1 MKIKLERRALDK
13 LYKRRDRY
21 EIPDWQRTKVWDQKK
36 KQLLID
42 SILRGWRLP
51 KFYLVKVGSDQFE
64 VVDGQQ
70 RLNAIFNFFSNE
82 LSLSEES
89 AQEFGG
95 HFYKDLSPT
104 LSDAFDDYE
113 IDYDEI
119 SETNEVELK
128 AFFQRLQQGLPL
140 TASEKLNA
148 EHGNLRNFC
157 KKLPQ
162 LPFFKVSI
170 AVPDTRFAHF
180 DIASKVAMIEVES
193 VDAGLRYDDIKA
205 VFASQVNFSPSS
217 AAAKRISKAFAFLA
231 KAFPAPEPVL
241 KNRTIVQS
249 VATLACR
256 LVATGKESGLEGDF
270 ATFVRK
276 FMQDLATQVELGQ
289 AATDADFVRFQK
301 SINAN
306 VKAGAKTRHEILL
319 RKALVH
325 SGALAGAFDTAA
337 LKESG
342 ISGRISELGKLITAH
357 VSRLNTAYSAIHGKD
372 LFKATNKTATAQANM
387 REQITNLMQY
397 QTFVDN
403 LYFLFWE
410 GPGDRLNDSMP
421 QSFIDVNALRTD
433 LQHDVDHGKATNVK
447 AKKKKIG
454 ATFQKLGGETSP
466 ESLDPGRFVLI
477 QANLMTALEHDLSNL
492 QLPVGLTKSGHK

>member
-51 KFYLVKVGSDQFE
+51 KFYLVQDGTDIFE

-70 RLNAIFNFFSNE
+70 RLNAIFSFFANE
-82 LSLSEES
+82 LPLSEDS
-89 AQEFGG
+89 ATEFGG
-95 HFYKDLSPT
+95 HFYKDLSTT

-128 AFFQRLQQGLPL
+128 TFFQRLQQGLPL

-162 LPFFKVSI
+162 LQFFKNSI

-180 DIASKVAMIEVES
+180 DIASKVANIEVES
-193 VDAGLRYDDIKA
+193 VDAGLRYEDIKA
-205 VFASQVNFSPSS
+205 VFASNSNFSTSS
-217 AAAKRISKAFAFLA
+217 AAARRISRAFAFLA
-231 KAFPAPEPVL
+231 KAFPSVEPTL

-256 LVATGKESGLEGDF
+256 LVATGKDLGLEKEF
-270 ATFVRK
+270 ATFIRK
-276 FMQDLATQVELGQ
+276 FMQDLSIQVELGQ

-325 SGALAGAFDTAA
+325 SASLSAAFDTAA

-342 ISGRISELGKLITAH
+342 ISGRISELAKLIIGH
-357 VSRLNTAYSAIHGKD
+357 VSRLNSAYAAIHGKD
-372 LFKATNKTATAQANM
+372 LFKATNKTATAQAIM
-387 REQITNLMQY
+387 REQITNLAQY
-397 QTFVDN
+397 QMLVDN

-410 GPGDRLNDSMP
+410 GPGDRLGDAIP
-421 QSFIDVNALRTD
+421 QSFVDVNTLRTD
-433 LQHDVDHGKATNVK
+433 LQHDVDHGKSSNVK

-454 ATFQKLGGETSP
+454 ATFQKLGGDTSP
-466 ESLDPGRFVLI
+466 ASLDPSRFVLI
-477 QANLMTALEHDLSNL
+477 QANLLTALEHELSNL
-492 QLPVGLTKSGHK
+492 QVPIPVAKAS

>member
-36 KQLLID
+36 KQMLID

-51 KFYLVKVGSDQFE
+51 KFYLVKDGSDQFE

-70 RLNAIFNFFSNE
+70 RLNAIFSFFANE
-82 LSLSEES
+82 LALSEDS
-89 AQEFGG
+89 ANEFGG
-95 HFYKDLSPT
+95 SYYKDLNPL
-104 LSDAFDDYE
+104 LSDSFDDYE

-119 SETNEVELK
+119 SDTNEVELK
-128 AFFQRLQQGLPL
+128 TFFQRLQQGLPL

-157 KKLPQ
+157 KKLPE

-193 VDAGLRYDDIKA
+193 VDAGLRYEDIKA
-205 VFASQVNFSPSS
+205 AFASNATFSTSS
-217 AAAKRISKAFAFLA
+217 AVAKRITKAFAFLA
-231 KAFPAPEPVL
+231 TAFPAAESVL

-256 LVATGKESGLEGDF
+256 LVATGKEVGLEIHF
-270 ATFVRK
+270 AAFVRS
-276 FMQDLATQVELGQ
+276 FMQELAAQVELGQ

-325 SGALAGAFDTAA
+325 SAALAAAFDTAA

-357 VSRLNTAYSAIHGKD
+357 ISRLNTAYSAIHGRD
-372 LFKATNKTATAQANM
+372 LFKATNKTATAQSNM
-387 REQITNLMQY
+387 REQITNLTQY
-397 QTFVDN
+397 QMLVDN

-410 GPGDRLNDSMP
+410 GPGDRLNAATP
-421 QSFIDVNALRTD
+421 QSFTDVNALRTD

-454 ATFQKLGGETSP
+454 ATFQKLGGDTSP

-477 QANLMTALEHDLSNL
+477 QANLLTALEHDLSNL
-492 QLPVGLTKSGHK
+492 QIPMMSAKSGH

>member
-51 KFYLVKVGSDQFE
+51 KFYLVKDGSDQFE

-70 RLNAIFNFFSNE
+70 RLNAIFNFFANE
-82 LSLSEES
+82 LSLSDES
-89 AQEFGG
+89 AKEFGG
-95 HFYKDLSPT
+95 YYYKDLSP
-104 LSDAFDDYE
+104 LVSDAFDDYE

-128 AFFQRLQQGLPL
+128 TFFQRLQQGLPL

-157 KKLPQ
+157 KKLPE
-162 LPFFKVSI
+162 LPFFNVSI

-193 VDAGLRYDDIKA
+193 VDAGLRYEDIKA
-205 VFASQVNFSPSS
+205 VFASHIGFSASS
-217 AAAKRISKAFAFLA
+217 AVAKRISKAFVFLA
-231 KAFPAPEPVL
+231 KAFPNTEPVL

-256 LVATGKESGLEGDF
+256 LVATGKESGLEADF
-270 ATFVRK
+270 ASFVRK
-276 FMQDLATQVELGQ
+276 FMQELAAQVELGQ
-289 AATDADFVRFQK
+289 AATDGDFVRFQK

-325 SGALAGAFDTAA
+325 STALAGAFDTAA

-387 REQITNLMQY
+387 REQITNLSQY
-397 QTFVDN
+397 QTLVDN

-410 GPGDRLNDSMP
+410 GPGDRLNDAIP

-447 AKKKKIG
+447 TKKKKIG

-492 QLPVGLTKSGHK
+492 QLPVAPSKSGHK